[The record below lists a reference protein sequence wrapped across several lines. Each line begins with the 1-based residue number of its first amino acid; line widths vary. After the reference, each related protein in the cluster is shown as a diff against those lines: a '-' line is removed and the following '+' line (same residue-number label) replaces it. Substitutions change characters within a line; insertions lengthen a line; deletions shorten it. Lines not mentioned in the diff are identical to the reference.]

1 MRDVYGALMPLPEG
15 NFEHEFRRAIVVLDT
30 NVMLDMY
37 RFSRPTSQRFLDL
50 LEHIEERLWLPH
62 QVGLEFLRR
71 RPLVRDE
78 LPANHGARIDEL
90 KKLVNKFESAEKKSH
105 VGHDKAEAEFIAATK
120 QYVKYLT
127 DERDDVRRWATAQHG
142 DEVLATFRRYYD
154 QRTGQRPSLEWV
166 QQSTGEGEKRY
177 KNKRPPGYED
187 AAKESNQYGDYF
199 LWKQCIEKCQTE
211 QRPLLFVTGDVKS
224 DWWETGRDK
233 KRLGPRVELVEEL
246 FDESGQHLFMLDTSQ
261 FFERLRKTIEASITE
276 DQDASDAAQTEI
288 DAAQARRERHVLW
301 KTGSLDDVWWSKIR
315 EAQTDFS
322 DVEFTIT
329 PAQHPGLKV
338 YPSFNS
344 DDARLTNL
352 LINWIRENPHRL
364 LRLAPDLASGVD
376 AATER
381 DREGDVEGSGE
392 PDSDPDD

>member
-1 MRDVYGALMPLPEG
+1 MRDIYGALMPLPEG
-15 NFEHEFRRAIVVLDT
+15 NFEDEFGRAIVVLDT

-50 LEHIEERLWLPH
+50 LEHIVERLWLPH

-78 LPANHGARIDEL
+78 LTANHGARIDEL
-90 KKLVNKFESAEKKSH
+90 RKLVNKFESAEKKSH
-105 VGHDKAEAEFIAATK
+105 VGHDKAEADFIAATK
-120 QYVKYLT
+120 QYIKYLT
-127 DERDDVRRWATAQHG
+127 DERDDLRRWATAQHD

-154 QRTGQRPSLEWV
+154 QRTGRRPSPEWI

-187 AAKESNQYGDYF
+187 AAKESNQFGDYF

-211 QRPLLFVTGDVKS
+211 QRPLLFVTGDVKA

-261 FFERLRKTIEASITE
+261 FFERLRKTIEASATGDE
-276 DQDASDAAQTEI
+276 DVSDAAQTEI
-288 DAAQARRERHVLW
+288 DAAQARRERHVLL
-301 KTGSLDDVWWSKIR
+301 KTGSLDDLWWRRIK
-315 EAQTDFS
+315 EAQMDFS
-322 DVEFTIT
+322 DVVLTI
-329 PAQHPGLKV
+329 PPEQHSDRKF
-338 YPSFNS
+338 YPILTA
-344 DDARLTNL
+344 DDSRLASL
-352 LINWIRENPHRL
+352 LINWIKENPDRL
-364 LRLAPDLASGVD
+364 PRLAADLASGAD
-376 AATER
+376 TAAER
-381 DREGDVEGSGE
+381 DSEGDVEASDG
-392 PDSDPDD
+392 PDNDQGD